1 MKKVHCGP
9 ASQKKPVGGPNLTNI
24 PAQTQ
29 FPPQRLPANEIRVP
43 YQSSAPAGRE
53 VVQCCGFG
61 AWLREKLCCGDGDL
75 EIAEPARVDGPC
87 AVAALRGLGWY
98 AEGDADRLRI
108 QTAAFG
114 RLGRD
119 LNDADTLLALGRAM
133 ILFIYPGNDT
143 PFHVMYTDGAGNLCG
158 ENNDPVMLMNK
169 FGIRAGDF
177 DVREA
182 PLLKIPIQQMAWNPD
197 GGVILKYMTFEAYQ
211 NAVRAEEPEGGA
223 GE

>member
-1 MKKVHCGP
+1 M
-9 ASQKKPVGGPNLTNI
+9 TNI
-24 PAQTQ
+24 PAQAQ
-29 FPPQRLPANEIRVP
+29 LQPQHLPANEIRVP

-53 VVQCCGFG
+53 AVQCCGFG
-61 AWLREKLCCGDGDL
+61 AWLREKLCCGDGDM
-75 EIAEPARVDGPC
+75 EIAEPTRVDGPC
-87 AVAALRGLGWY
+87 AVAALRRLGWY

-133 ILFIYPGNDT
+133 ILFFYPGNDA

-169 FGIRAGDF
+169 FGINANDF
-177 DVREA
+177 DVTEA
-182 PLLKIPIQQMAWNPD
+182 PLLKIPIRQMVWNPD
-197 GGVILKYMTFEAYQ
+197 GGVILKYMTFEEYQ
-211 NAVRAEEPEGGA
+211 NAEEPEEGA
-223 GE
+223 GG

>member
-1 MKKVHCGP
+1 MKKAHCGP

-43 YQSSAPAGRE
+43 YQSSAPSGRE
-53 VVQCCGFG
+53 VVQCRGFG

-87 AVAALRGLGWY
+87 AVAALRRLGWY
-98 AEGDADRLRI
+98 TEGDADRLRI

-114 RLGRD
+114 RLGREV
-119 LNDADTLLALGRAM
+119 NNADTLLALGRAM
-133 ILFIYPGNDT
+133 ILFFYPNSDV
-143 PFHVMYTDGAGNLCG
+143 PFHVMYADGAGNLCG

-169 FGIRAGDF
+169 FGIGADDF
-177 DVREA
+177 GVTEA
-182 PLLKIPIQQMAWNPD
+182 PLLKIPIRQMVWNPD

-211 NAVRAEEPEGGA
+211 NAV
-223 GE
+223 

>member
-1 MKKVHCGP
+1 MKKAHCGP

-43 YQSSAPAGRE
+43 YQSSAPSGRE
-53 VVQCCGFG
+53 VVQCRGCG
-61 AWLREKLCCGDGDL
+61 GDGDL

-87 AVAALRGLGWY
+87 AVAALRRLGWY

-114 RLGRD
+114 ELGREV
-119 LNDADTLLALGRAM
+119 NNADTLLALGRAM
-133 ILFIYPGNDT
+133 ILFFYPNRDV

-169 FGIRAGDF
+169 FGIGADDF
-177 DVREA
+177 DVTEA
-182 PLLKIPIQQMAWNPD
+182 PLLKIPIRQMVWNPD

-211 NAVRAEEPEGGA
+211 NAV
-223 GE
+223 